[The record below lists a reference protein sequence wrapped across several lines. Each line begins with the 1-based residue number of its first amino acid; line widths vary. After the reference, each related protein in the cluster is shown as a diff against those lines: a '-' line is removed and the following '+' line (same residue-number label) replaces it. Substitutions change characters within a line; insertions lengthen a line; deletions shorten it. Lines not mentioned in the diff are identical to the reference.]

1 MITYSWWKEY
11 IDDIE
16 ILEDVE
22 KIGIYFICS
31 LFSVLTIPLDII
43 TLPFQLIGLII
54 WLITRRKQ

>member
-11 IDDIE
+11 IYDIE
-16 ILEDVE
+16 ILEDIE
-22 KIGIYFICS
+22 KIGTYFICS
-31 LFSVLTIPLDII
+31 LFSILTIPLDII